1 MADLCPGCYQTCSF
15 LLNCCSYQNKVN
27 TCFSSCDIFKSKIKF
42 SMITLTLEVCLLSS
56 FLPQTGVMTS
66 FPFKATLLLL
76 TNAHKLCVK
85 NKIDPQM
92 RV

>member
-15 LLNCCSYQNKVN
+15 LLNLCNNQNKVN

-42 SMITLTLEVCLLSS
+42 SMIIQTLEVCLLLS
-56 FLPQTGVMTS
+56 FLPQTGIMTS
-66 FPFKATLLLL
+66 VPLKAIQLLL

-85 NKIDPQM
+85 NKTDPQR